1 MSAPVSVRGAG
12 FGLDAELARKRSEK
26 YDYAAERQVQ
36 QWIEAVTGTKF
47 TQPFAQNLKDGQLL
61 CQLINKVKPGTIR
74 KIETSAMPFK
84 QMENVSNFLRACR
97 SLGVA
102 EHDVFETVDLYETK
116 VHSSCYSPIFETC

>member
-61 CQLINKVKPGTIR
+61 CQLINKIKPGTIR

-84 QMENVSNFLRACR
+84 QMENISNFLRACR

-102 EHDVFETVDLYETK
+102 EHDVFETVDLYEAK
-116 VHSSCYSPIFETC
+116 ACISL